1 MALARKSIK
10 QRFEPSPRVLA
21 VMESFRK
28 MTNDCIRIGLEFEV
42 KENGKTPSM
51 KKLCLLSYGELRKR
65 YGGYSQYA
73 LNAVSKAAGILAARR
88 KSIRRGFPTKTPYL
102 SKPVLV
108 SCYGFRV
115 ERGNLIIH
123 LDAETFESI
132 QLSPHCISLLSDRS
146 LEVRSF
152 ILSAQS
158 MSLCVSKEIKEM
170 GEGELAGTVGA
181 GTVGVDRNLENLAVG
196 NAQVVT
202 YYDTR
207 ELVDIARRTRGITRS
222 FRRSDARVRKKI
234 SSKYGKRKSA
244 RTKQYLNLIS
254 KKVVQDAK
262 ANRQAIVFED
272 ITRINRLYRRGN
284 GQSRSYRFMMNSWPF
299 YEIKRQIEY
308 KAAWEGVQVITLTK
322 GETRGTT
329 MDCPRCGER
338 LQVPIRGGEE
348 HHRQLWCKNC
358 KRWWDR
364 DLCAVLNISRR
375 GRLRF
380 DRSSTEGEA
389 GEAVNGN
396 AGHDGEPLILRV
408 DASKLRQKQTQ

>member
-10 QRFEPSPRVLA
+10 QRFDPSPRILD

-28 MTNDCIRIGLEFEV
+28 MTNDCIRIGMEIERR
-42 KENGKTPSM
+42 EDGKAPSM

-65 YGGYSQYA
+65 YGGYSQYS
-73 LNAVSKAAGILAARR
+73 LNAISKAAGILSARS
-88 KSIRRGFPTKTPYL
+88 KSIKRGFPTRTPYL

-108 SCYGFRV
+108 SCYGFKV
-115 ERGNLIIH
+115 ERGNLIFH

-132 QLSPHCISLLSDRS
+132 PLSPYSRTILSDSS
-146 LEVRSF
+146 LKVRSF
-152 ILSAQS
+152 ILSTQS
-158 MSLCVSKEIKEM
+158 MSLCVSKEIEEV
-170 GEGELAGTVGA
+170 EGESAGTI
-181 GTVGVDRNLENLAVG
+181 GVDRNLENLAVG

-207 ELVDIARRTRGITRS
+207 ELVDIAERTRSITRS

-234 SSKYGKRKSA
+234 SSKYGRRKSA
-244 RTKQYLNLIS
+244 GTKQYLNLIS

-262 ANRQAIVFED
+262 ANKQAIVFED
-272 ITRINRLYRRGN
+272 VTRINRLYRRGN
-284 GQSRSYRFMMNSWPF
+284 GQARSYRFMMNSWPF
-299 YEIKRQIEY
+299 YEIKRQVEY

-322 GETRGTT
+322 SETRGTT

-338 LQVPIRGGEE
+338 LQVPIRGDEV
-348 HHRQLWCKNC
+348 HHRQLWCKVC

-380 DRSSTEGEA
+380 DRSQGKEGGA
-389 GEAVNGN
+389 GEAVKGN
-396 AGHDGEPLILRV
+396 AEHDGEPLILRV
-408 DASKLRQKQTQ
+408 DASKLRQARQQTQ

>member
-1 MALARKSIK
+1 MALVRKSIK
-10 QRFEPSPRVLA
+10 QRFAPSPQVLS

-28 MTNDCIRIGLEFEV
+28 MTNDSIRIGLEFEM

-73 LNAVSKAAGILAARR
+73 LNAISKAAGILSARR
-88 KSIRRGFPTKTPYL
+88 KSIRRGFPTKKPYL
-102 SKPVLV
+102 SKLVLV

-115 ERGNLIIH
+115 EGGNLIIH

-132 QLSPHCISLLSDRS
+132 PLGPHCMSLLSDQS
-146 LEVRSF
+146 LKVRSF
-152 ILSAQS
+152 ILSANS
-158 MSLCVSKEIKEM
+158 MSLCVAKEIKEVR
-170 GEGELAGTVGA
+170 ERELA
-181 GTVGVDRNLENLAVG
+181 GTVGVDRNLENLTVG

-207 ELVDIARRTRGITRS
+207 ELVDIVKRTRSIVRS
-222 FRRSDARVRKKI
+222 FRRNDAKVRKEI
-234 SSKYGKRKSA
+234 SSKYGKRRSA
-244 RTKQYLNLIS
+244 RMKQYLNLIS

-262 ANRQAIVFED
+262 ANKQAIVFED
-272 ITRINRLYRRGN
+272 ITGINRMHRRGN
-284 GQSRSYRFMMNSWPF
+284 GQNRGYRYMMNSWPF

-322 GETRGTT
+322 GETKGTT

-338 LQVPIRGGEE
+338 LQVPIQGDKE
-348 HHRQLWCKNC
+348 HYRQLWCEVC
-358 KRWWDR
+358 RRWRDR

-380 DRSSTEGEA
+380 DRSRMKEGGAE
-389 GEAVNGN
+389 EAVKGN
-396 AGHDGEPLILRV
+396 AEHEGEPLILRV
-408 DASKLRQKQTQ
+408 DASKLRQVAARQTQ